1 MYAPNAITSDGFIT
15 VEGETY
21 DIAGSQLEF
30 NFTGTDES
38 AEVLMAM
45 MTEEAMCH
53 NCNTLVKDSLLLST
67 TIGEILACR
76 ACNEFVRVIEGEVG
90 E

>member
-1 MYAPNAITSDGFIT
+1 MYTPNEITSDGFIT
-15 VEGETY
+15 LDGVTY
-21 DIAGSQLEF
+21 DMAGSQLVF
-30 NFTGTDES
+30 NFTGTDEE

-53 NCNTLVKDSLLLST
+53 NCNTLVKDSLLLTT

-76 ACNEFVRVIEGEVG
+76 ACDEFVRVVEKEVS

>member
-1 MYAPNAITSDGFIT
+1 MSDMYAPNAITSDGFIT

-76 ACNEFVRVIEGEVG
+76 A
-90 E
+90 